1 MVNNNEE
8 FIKENINKLTVKEI
22 LKEIKIS
29 KTTYYRFIK
38 KIGINKTSESTYNN
52 RTKANKK
59 NGRDLS
65 FENIKTLSEK
75 YFFKKDFYYN
85 ETVAYETA
93 KKRGWLNEICK
104 GLVETTRSYPQI
116 LLKEMLDELLNV
128 KGSFNNWLIIKPFE
142 IDIYYEKFGLCFEY
156 DGYYWH
162 RNNKN
167 DFLKNELIK
176 EKGLSLIRICE
187 PEGFNY

>member
-59 NGRDLS
+59 KWSRS
-65 FENIKTLSEK
+65 F
-75 YFFKKDFYYN
+75 F
-85 ETVAYETA
+85 
-93 KKRGWLNEICK
+93 
-104 GLVETTRSYPQI
+104 
-116 LLKEMLDELLNV
+116 
-128 KGSFNNWLIIKPFE
+128 
-142 IDIYYEKFGLCFEY
+142 
-156 DGYYWH
+156 
-162 RNNKN
+162 
-167 DFLKNELIK
+167 
-176 EKGLSLIRICE
+176 
-187 PEGFNY
+187 